1 MIDALIDTLEVIFIV
16 LGILKIFGL
25 IEISWALVFVPLL
38 IALTFAMITV
48 IVLSFSEEEDTL
60 TSREKPHGE

>member
-25 IEISWALVFVPLL
+25 IETSWALVFVPLL
-38 IALTFAMITV
+38 IALALAMITV
-48 IVLSFSEEEDTL
+48 IALSFKEEDDTL
-60 TSREKPHGE
+60 TSREQSHGE